1 MALDW
6 VGNLVSI
13 HCGPTLGVYQGEIS
27 SVDQTSQTI
36 SLRNPFHNGVKCTV
50 PEVTFSAMDIKDLK
64 ILEISKNSI
73 EVSKQNGPNSSSTTL
88 MPHSGRKD
96 KGGGGG
102 GAPVNS
108 APVMVPNKAEP
119 RLQEGGVSPV
129 PHYSKSYGS
138 SSCRGPNQATPKKNG
153 LKNGGHMKNKD
164 DECFGD
170 GMDDVL
176 DEDFDFE
183 GNLALFDKAAV
194 FSQIESSER
203 RGNGARSRGTPGEQT
218 PSRYRHDENIL
229 EAKPVVYRQITVPQ
243 NGMKEYSTDS
253 GLVVPSISFELHKR
267 LLAAAESH
275 GLSLERR
282 LEMTGVCASQMALTL
297 LGGPNRLTPKNVHQR
312 PTVAL
317 LCGPHVQGA
326 QGISCG
332 RHLANHEVE
341 VVLFLPN
348 FVKML
353 EAITSEL
360 ALFGK
365 TGGRLVSN
373 VKDLPETPVDLVIN
387 CLDSHENGFLRD
399 QPWYKAAAD
408 WANQNR
414 APVLSIDPPVS
425 GQAHAVEAKWSL
437 SLGLPLPLSEGAGRV
452 YLCDI
457 GIPRQV
463 FQEVGIKY
471 HSPFGCK
478 FVIPLHSE

>member
-73 EVSKQNGPNSSSTTL
+73 EVSKQNGPESSSITL
-88 MPHSGRKD
+88 MPHVGRKD
-96 KGGGGG
+96 KGGGGGG

-129 PHYSKSYGS
+129 PHYSKRS

-243 NGMKEYSTDS
+243 NGSKEYSTDS